1 MGTTGAMPPFMGDKY
16 DVSDKL
22 LHIEDDITETNQIM
36 GVVNK
41 LNDRFKILENERKSL
56 AEEVEKLRLDNQNLT
71 NELNKLHSK
80 NY

>member
-1 MGTTGAMPPFMGDKY
+1 MPPFMGDKY

-41 LNDRFKILENERKSL
+41 LNDRFKILQKKFLSI
-56 AEEVEKLRLDNQNLT
+56 KMRLF
-71 NELNKLHSK
+71 KK
-80 NY
+80 